1 MLFGPH
7 LDAAGQHVVVA
18 LDNAEQHGL
27 LILTAP
33 VFAADRGRQQMTNGK
48 FFLTLACKCE

>member
-1 MLFGPH
+1 MLLGPD
-7 LDAAGQHVVVA
+7 LNVAAQHVAVA

-27 LILTAP
+27 LILTGP